1 VPVSSL
7 PEHAVPVPGWPTVFR
22 GSDAVRAGLLTPAQ
36 LRGRRFER
44 LFPDTYVRLGDEPPG
59 LGERSHAAYVYARG
73 RGVLSGFSAAEVLR
87 ASCGPADAPAEL
99 TMPGG
104 GRSRPGLLV
113 HRDRLERD
121 EVQTCRGMATTT
133 PLRTAYDLARRLEL
147 VEAVVAVDAL
157 ARRGRFDP
165 AEVLGLAERYPG
177 ARGRAQLPRVIDLA
191 VRTAESPMET
201 RLRLVLVLRGL
212 PRPEVQYPV
221 LDDRRRRAV
230 WLDLAYPAQR
240 IGIEYE
246 GLDHTRPDGVLR
258 DVGRYTWLVDEGW
271 RMFRFTKYEVYGQP
285 DEIAA
290 AIGRALGVAP
300 RPPSLQ

>member
-1 VPVSSL
+1 VSIL
-7 PEHAVPVPGWPTVFR
+7 PHDVSVPGWPAVFR
-22 GSDAVRAGLLTPAQ
+22 GSEAIRAGLVTKAK
-36 LRGRRFER
+36 LRGPRFQR
-44 LFPDTYVRLGDEPPG
+44 LFPDTYVRQTGKRPTLA
-59 LGERSHAAYVYARG
+59 ERSAAAHVHARG
-73 RGVLSGFSAAEVLR
+73 HGVLSGYSAAEVLG

-113 HRDRLERD
+113 HSDRLVAD
-121 EVQTCRGMATTT
+121 EVQTCRGMSVTT
-133 PLRTAYDLARRLEL
+133 PLRTAYDLTRRLDL
-147 VEAVVAVDAL
+147 VEAVVALDAL
-157 ARRGRFDP
+157 ARRGGFDP
-165 AEVLGLAERYPG
+165 AELLRLAERYPG
-177 ARGRAQLPRVIDLA
+177 ARGRAQLPRVVDLA
-191 VRTAESPMET
+191 ARSSESPMET

-246 GLDHTRPDGVLR
+246 GVDHTRPEGVLR

-271 RMFRFTKYEVYGQP
+271 RMFRFTKFEVYGEP
-285 DEIAA
+285 DEVAA
-290 AIGRALGVAP
+290 TIGRALGVAP
-300 RPPSLQ
+300 SPPRWQ